1 MSTSNGVI
9 KEVGNKNG
17 ISWATIKRRRRRSSD
32 SSLDIPLED
41 FRGFTKVPRVELVRS
56 DITPYLNKL
65 YNKKTS
71 DVSKHTDS
79 LDTSIH
85 HLRLSQKCTVSLVN
99 QDLEKL
105 KKTFLSQPRRHDSTD
120 SVSDLEND
128 MSTIVKCKICEK
140 AYSSDRKL
148 QKHQENKHMIIYKPN
163 NKTEKR
169 VSFSDKVII
178 HEVKEYHKCR
188 KCPEIF
194 EEYRV
199 LKLHMKQLHRKRKC
213 YICNYCN
220 KNFVDRSIFKVH
232 IKLHC
237 DVCRALFP
245 NKAKYNKHR
254 QYVCRTLKLH
264 KCETCNDSYFRLM
277 DLKDHSYEHISVCFV
292 CDVCKDQFES
302 KCAIAHHISFLHSND
317 RPKTLYGMRNLGNE
331 RLYLCNFCDE
341 SSVERDSIEAHVQ
354 LLPDLFNRAMT
365 HHKDYYFCDQ
375 CLKNFD
381 TETDMLQHKWS
392 HFLKAN
398 DKSQIRDRG
407 LGNNI
412 VKTLYK
418 KDDVIPENMKPRV
431 VLERFKTNE
440 KVLTDAVEFVD
451 VRNVDITEGMVKKA
465 IVDPK
470 SKKTIISRYQ
480 CQNCSKYF
488 STNYCLNRH
497 VETQHT
503 NYENLQCKVC
513 EETFVWPSLL
523 RSHKCIRLNHPEMP
537 FDDARPEIH
546 FDNLNEIGQN
556 GFDDLNIV
564 DNDDYMHTLDF
575 EIPAPIVELT
585 EYENF
590 TPRSQERF
598 APLSN
603 LGYKIQTVQEVPI
616 EF

>member
-199 LKLHMKQLHRKRKC
+199 LKLHMKQLHRK
-213 YICNYCN
+213 
-220 KNFVDRSIFKVH
+220 H
-232 IKLHC
+232 
-237 DVCRALFP
+237 
-245 NKAKYNKHR
+245 
-254 QYVCRTLKLH
+254 
-264 KCETCNDSYFRLM
+264 
-277 DLKDHSYEHISVCFV
+277 
-292 CDVCKDQFES
+292 
-302 KCAIAHHISFLHSND
+302 
-317 RPKTLYGMRNLGNE
+317 
-331 RLYLCNFCDE
+331 
-341 SSVERDSIEAHVQ
+341 
-354 LLPDLFNRAMT
+354 
-365 HHKDYYFCDQ
+365 
-375 CLKNFD
+375 
-381 TETDMLQHKWS
+381 
-392 HFLKAN
+392 
-398 DKSQIRDRG
+398 
-407 LGNNI
+407 
-412 VKTLYK
+412 
-418 KDDVIPENMKPRV
+418 
-431 VLERFKTNE
+431 
-440 KVLTDAVEFVD
+440 AVEFVD